1 MTEEKR
7 KIWEEVITSTNMTHN
22 SRKAWKT
29 INKLSNDP
37 TSSNPPCLV
46 TANQVAHQ
54 LLVNGRGTMPSKP
67 KRPVLPPATEGDTS
81 KVYPFSEGEYNKG
94 VAALKNNKAAGR
106 DDILVEQL
114 KHLGPKAHKWLLT
127 MLNICFMEN
136 KIPTIWRQSK
146 IIAILKPGKDSSIPK
161 NYRPISLLCHTY
173 KLYERMILN
182 RIAPAIEQHLIKE
195 QAGFRSGKSC
205 TSQLLNLTQHIEDGY
220 EEGMITGTAFVD
232 LSAAYDTVNH
242 RFLIQK
248 LYNTTLDSQLCR
260 VIQNLLSDRR
270 FYVELNNERSRWR
283 IQKNGLPQGS
293 VLSPTL
299 FNIYTNDQPIL
310 DGTRSFIYADDLC
323 VTAQYPTFQEVEQ
336 QIEEALGELTHYYR
350 SNSLRGSPDETQVT
364 AFHLRNREAKRS
376 LQVSWN
382 GVDLK
387 NTDTPKYLGVT
398 LDRTLSYKTHI
409 HNTKMKVA
417 TRNNLLNKLAN
428 SRWGTNARTIRTTAV
443 ALCYSTA
450 EYAAPVWERSAYA
463 HLLNPELNQACRA
476 ITGCLRPT
484 NVENLY
490 LLAGI
495 APPEIRRS
503 VCARVERTKQVER
516 ETHSLFG
523 HTPARR
529 RLKSRRSFL
538 TSVQPVHFPAK
549 VVRVNEWKRRLEEK
563 AHAGLV
569 NLYEDLATGH
579 DSPWLN
585 WRCLNR
591 LRTGYTCSKE
601 QRKKWGYFNGD
612 TTCECGLATEN
623 TSHMLQ
629 CTLLAHPCTLDD
641 LLEFNDTARACI
653 ERWKKIA

>member
-1 MTEEKR
+1 
-7 KIWEEVITSTNMTHN
+7 
-22 SRKAWKT
+22 
-29 INKLSNDP
+29 
-37 TSSNPPCLV
+37 
-46 TANQVAHQ
+46 
-54 LLVNGRGTMPSKP
+54 MPSKP
-67 KRPVLPPATEGDTS
+67 KRPVLRSATEGDTS

-106 DDILVEQL
+106 DDTLVEQL

-182 RIAPAIEQHLIKE
+182 RIAPTIEQHLIKE

-242 RFLIQK
+242 RLLIQK

-260 VIQNLLSDRR
+260 VIQNLMSDRR

-310 DGTRSFIYADDLC
+310 DGMRSFIYADDLC

-350 SNSLRGSPDETQVT
+350 SNSLRANPDKTQVT

-382 GVDLK
+382 GVDLE

-417 TRNNLLNKLAN
+417 TRNNLLKKLAN
-428 SRWGTNARTIRTTAV
+428 SRWGTNARTIRTTAL

-591 LRTGYTCSKE
+591 LRTGYTCSKGRSGDISTE
-601 QRKKWGYFNGD
+601 TQHVNAAWQQRTRLTCCNAHSSHTPAPW
-612 TTCECGLATEN
+612 TT
-623 TSHMLQ
+623 
-629 CTLLAHPCTLDD
+629 
-641 LLEFNDTARACI
+641 F
-653 ERWKKIA
+653 